1 MKKENPKVN
10 SIRRKRKKNLDN
22 ESIYSPKHCCPKQ
35 HPSPKLPSPTS
46 CLPQEDLN
54 KVVETIRE
62 ANELLLDLALGEER
76 PINETFQKVFDGL
89 IGVRVKILG
98 ASGETCE
105 GKVILSGS
113 DFVVLQDEEKRFL
126 YPYTQI
132 DLVKPFGRFADP
144 YHDPEL
150 EEVASCFRRELT
162 FNFGCTVSSSPELL
176 HLFFRISLSI
186 YLLSLEGRLFL
197 VQLDGQSIEGILK
210 QVDKDSFRLEENE
223 QIRNISL
230 DQIQLL
236 TLHD

>member
-1 MKKENPKVN
+1 MKKENDKVR
-10 SIRRKRKKNLDN
+10 SIRKTRKKHVNK
-22 ESIYSPKHCCPKQ
+22 ESFYSPLHCCPKR
-35 HPSPKLPSPTS
+35 HPSPKLSSPTS
-46 CLPQEDLN
+46 CLPQEDLE
-54 KVVETIRE
+54 KVLEKIRK
-62 ANELLLDLALGEER
+62 ANELLLDLALGEDR

-89 IGVRVKILG
+89 KGVRVKILS

-105 GKVILSGS
+105 GNVILSGS

-132 DLVKPFGRFADP
+132 DLVKPFERFADP

-150 EEVASCFRRELT
+150 EEVASCFKRELT

-176 HLFFRISLSI
+176 HLFFRISMSI
-186 YLLSLEGRLFL
+186 YLLSLEGRHFL
-197 VQLDGQSIEGILK
+197 VQLDGQSIEGVLK
-210 QVDKDSFRLEENE
+210 HVDKDSFRLEENE

-230 DQIQLL
+230 NQIQLL